1 MTRLILPLTAALVGA
16 MTLLAS
22 GAFADRRGQAGD
34 AFLLL
39 LQATHNAAVAEHGD
53 GESR

>member
-1 MTRLILPLTAALVGA
+1 MTRLIVPLFAALIGA
-16 MTLLAS
+16 MTLLGS

-53 GESR
+53 GGPR